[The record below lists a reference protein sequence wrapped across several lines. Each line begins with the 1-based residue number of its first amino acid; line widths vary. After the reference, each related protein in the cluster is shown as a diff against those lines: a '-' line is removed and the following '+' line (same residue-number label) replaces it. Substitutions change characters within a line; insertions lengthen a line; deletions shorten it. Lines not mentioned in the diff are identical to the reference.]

1 MEKNGEN
8 LSAVLRILGDMT
20 PAEQDWVFVYIRG
33 IVDGK
38 RLNEAER
45 KKADTPAEKEE

>member
-8 LSAVLRILGDMT
+8 LSAVLRLLGDMN
-20 PAEQDWVFVYIRG
+20 PAEQDRVLVYIQG
-33 IVDGK
+33 IVDGR

-45 KKADTPAEKEE
+45 KKADTTAEKEE